1 MDTEKNKALTQVETQ
16 FESKLTEALTEFINS
31 YDVPVSSDENRKLE
45 KAITIF
51 ITRAKDSTS
60 KRNVKNKYLK
70 NHPQVKIAFSQEN
83 NFDITEVRNAPH
95 GLVEIH
101 QIFEILNAK
110 CTQSSLNRITYWS
123 KAIFTAVSKA
133 YSEDFLILEML
144 PFEVQFDENDQLS
157 ISKLPK
163 VKNLYFSAKKDS
175 SKLIDLN
182 DFFEEQADSLIESLN
197 LVENFQ
203 KKIKETKEK

>member
-70 NHPQVKIAFSQEN
+70 NHPQVEIAFSQEN
-83 NFDITEVRNAPH
+83 NFDITEVRKAPH

-163 VKNLYFSAKKDS
+163 VKDLYFSAKKDS

-182 DFFEEQADSLIESLN
+182 KFFEEQADSLIESLN